1 MKQTYRVAIRS
12 FFWVGGIPRTTIHPL
27 HPKRNDE
34 RTPIR
39 LRLARKKLLME
50 NREKTHK
57 KAANLEIILAQ
68 KNPCPVSFKCRSN
81 ICICFQA
88 LSAHAVARSQGKRP
102 MLSVNTSTHTV
113 WFFGGCFRN
122 PHQQLRLCTLLTTN
136 QATEKRCISIT
147 FTFPSK
153 GLYIIEIPRSFRV
166 LGGECQTVMRLG

>member
-12 FFWVGGIPRTTIHPL
+12 FFWVGEIPRTTIHPL
-27 HPKRNDE
+27 HQSACGWLGRSSSWKTGN
-34 RTPIR
+34 
-39 LRLARKKLLME
+39 
-50 NREKTHK
+50 KTHK
-57 KAANLEIILAQ
+57 KAANPEIILAQ
-68 KNPCPVSFKCRSN
+68 TNPCPVSFKCRSN
-81 ICICFQA
+81 ISICFQA

-102 MLSVNTSTHTV
+102 MLSVNTSTHSG

-122 PHQQLRLCTLLTTN
+122 PHQQWRLCTLLTTN